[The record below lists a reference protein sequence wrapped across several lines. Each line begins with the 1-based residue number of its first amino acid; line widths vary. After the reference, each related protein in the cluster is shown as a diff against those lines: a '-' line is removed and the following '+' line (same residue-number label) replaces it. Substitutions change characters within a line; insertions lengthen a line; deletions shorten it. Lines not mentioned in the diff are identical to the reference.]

1 MRKYFMIFVLL
12 TIVSYAATP
21 DTPSAKWL
29 MDSMK
34 FEIEDWY
41 DGMKDVAYSLWGIL
55 AVIEMVM
62 VFGFKFLRGDFE
74 MGSVLADLIRLVLVF
89 GFFAFLIESTYYL
102 MDILRGYTWI
112 SNQIGSGI
120 NLDNFIVKI
129 FNIIGKIW
137 DKLSILKPGEAIMI
151 TAIILVTA
159 GVFFILVGQA
169 VKNYVFA
176 LISVYAS
183 SIWFGVSVFSH
194 TRQYG
199 INSLVSIFR
208 YGAKYMFF
216 LLVIGL
222 LISILSDYFNV
233 NDDMKIKDLVFVLF
247 AVIVSKEIAEG
258 IEGYVDGVFNGHGG
272 SSSSVMTGYMQR
284 SAATVQ
290 QAAVGAASGLAK
302 GAAGGGY
309 AAAKAAAAAGEG
321 GSRMANIGRA
331 AGAGLAGAMG
341 GAATGAVKGAF
352 GKTNEKTGQLSGMG
366 TSKVAGGVA
375 KAGFAVAKGAV
386 NLATGG
392 SSKSKS
398 EGSGSSASTKD
409 RNGFDTSLLKSDSGS
424 SSTGEIKGA

>member
-1 MRKYFMIFVLL
+1 MRKYKLFLALLLL
-12 TIVSYAATP
+12 TSASSLYAA

-34 FEIEDWY
+34 FYIEDWY
-41 DGMKDVAYSLWGIL
+41 DGMKDVAYSLWTIL
-55 AVIEMVM
+55 AVIEVIL
-62 VFGFKFLRGDFE
+62 VFGFKLLRGDFE
-74 MGSVLADLIRLVLVF
+74 MGSVMADLIRLTLVF
-89 GFFAFLIESTYYL
+89 GFFAFLIESTHYL

-112 SNQIGSGI
+112 SHQIGDGI
-120 NLDNFIVKI
+120 NLDNFLVKI

-151 TAIILVTA
+151 TMIILVTA
-159 GVFFILVGQA
+159 GTFFILVGQA

-222 LISILSDYFNV
+222 LIDILADYFTV
-233 NDDMKIKDLVFVLF
+233 NDDMKIKDLVFILF

-258 IEGYVDGVFNGHGG
+258 IEGYVDSVFNGHGG

-290 QAAVGAASGLAK
+290 GTAAGVAK
-302 GAAGGGY
+302 GFAGGAAGGY
-309 AAAKAAAAAGEG
+309 SAIKEAAAASSDG
-321 GSRMANIGRA
+321 GKGSAIKTSIKA
-331 AGAGLAGAMG
+331 AGGGLAGTVG
-341 GAATGAVKGAF
+341 GAAVGAVKGAF
-352 GKTNEKTGQLSGMG
+352 GKAGQGTGQS
-366 TSKVAGGVA
+366 AGAFSA
-375 KAGFAVAKGAV
+375 KAAGNVIKGGLAVANAPGKAGEKIGEAIQKRM
-386 NLATGG
+386 N
-392 SSKSKS
+392 
-398 EGSGSSASTKD
+398 KD
-409 RNGFDTSLLKSDSGS
+409 RTGFDMSQLNSQSG

>member
-1 MRKYFMIFVLL
+1 MRKYVLLFVLL
-12 TIVSYAATP
+12 SATLFAAP

-29 MDSMK
+29 MESFK

-41 DGMKDVAYSLWGIL
+41 DGMKDVAYSLWTIL
-55 AVIEMVM
+55 AVIEVVL
-62 VFGFKFLRGDFE
+62 VFGFKLLRGDFE
-74 MGSVLADLIRLVLVF
+74 LGSVMADLIRLTLVF

-102 MDILRGYTWI
+102 MDILRGYSWI

-137 DKLSILKPGEAIMI
+137 DKLSILRPGEAIMI

-159 GVFFILVGQA
+159 GVFFVLVGQA

-233 NDDMKIKDLVFVLF
+233 NDDMKIKDLVFILF

-290 QAAVGAASGLAK
+290 GAAVGATKGLSG
-302 GAAGGGY
+302 GAAGGY
-309 AAAKAAAAAGEG
+309 SAIKEAAAAGGSGSNSSG
-321 GSRMANIGRA
+321 GIKA
-331 AGAGLAGAMG
+331 AMKATGGGLVGAVG
-341 GAATGAVKGAF
+341 GAATGAIKGAF
-352 GKTNEKTGQLSGMG
+352 GTANQGTGQGSGAM
-366 TSKVAGGVA
+366 AA
-375 KAGFAVAKGAV
+375 KAVGGTIKAATNTAKGAV
-386 NLATGG
+386 KMATGG
-392 SSKSKS
+392 T
-398 EGSGSSASTKD
+398 GSTGSTGKASTKD
-409 RNGFDTSLLKSDSGS
+409 RTGFDTSLLKSDGG
-424 SSTGEIKGA
+424 STGEIKGAQH

>member
-1 MRKYFMIFVLL
+1 
-12 TIVSYAATP
+12 
-21 DTPSAKWL
+21 
-29 MDSMK
+29 
-34 FEIEDWY
+34 
-41 DGMKDVAYSLWGIL
+41 MKDVAYSLWKIL
-55 AVIEMVM
+55 AVIEVIL
-62 VFGFKFLRGDFE
+62 VFGFKLLRGDFE
-74 MGSVLADLIRLVLVF
+74 MGSVMADLIRLTLVF
-89 GFFAFLIESTYYL
+89 GFFAFLIESTSYL

-112 SNQIGSGI
+112 SHQIGDGI
-120 NLDNFIVKI
+120 NLDNFLVKI

-151 TAIILVTA
+151 TMIILVTA
-159 GVFFILVGQA
+159 GTFFILIGQA

-222 LISILSDYFNV
+222 LIDILSDYFTV
-233 NDDMKIKDLVFVLF
+233 NDDMKIKDLVFILF

-258 IEGYVDGVFNGHGG
+258 IEGYVDGVFNGHSG

-290 QAAVGAASGLAK
+290 GAAVGTAK
-302 GAAGGGY
+302 GFAGGAAGGY
-309 AAAKAAAAAGEG
+309 SAIKEAAAV
-321 GSRMANIGRA
+321 GSDSGKGNALKTSIKA
-331 AGAGLAGAMG
+331 AGAGLAGSIGGAVTGAAKGAMG
-341 GAATGAVKGAF
+341 NAHQG
-352 GKTNEKTGQLSGMG
+352 TGQLSGMA
-366 TSKVAGGVA
+366 TAKVTGAVA
-375 KAGFAVAKGAV
+375 KAGVGVVKGAAKMV
-386 NLATGG
+386 TGG
-392 SSKSKS
+392 STSS
-398 EGSGSSASTKD
+398 SGTNASTKD
-409 RNGFDTSLLKSDSGS
+409 RTGFDMSQLKNSESG